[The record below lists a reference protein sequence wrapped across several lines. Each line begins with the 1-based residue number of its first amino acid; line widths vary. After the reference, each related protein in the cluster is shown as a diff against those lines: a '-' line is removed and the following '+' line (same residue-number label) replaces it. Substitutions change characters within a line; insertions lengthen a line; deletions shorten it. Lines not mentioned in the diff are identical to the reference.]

1 MRAALQAEDIGRAL
15 RDCMPDHMK
24 KHFERAD
31 FAGGALVA
39 LDPLK
44 ARTSQPTVT
53 AGGGSMASRSCC
65 MPVVAG
71 SVCSLAAEMHLSSM

>member
-1 MRAALQAEDIGRAL
+1 MRAARQAEDIGRAL

-24 KHFERAD
+24 KHSERSD

-44 ARTSQPTVT
+44 ARASQPRVT

-65 MPVVAG
+65 RPVVAD
-71 SVCSLAAEMHLSSM
+71 STCPLAAEMHLTST